1 MNGSPPTN
9 VLETSDLREHKVLKV
24 SSADTE
30 PTGTTSD
37 SQSMSVDAMGL
48 FAVTVEDG
56 RATV

>member
-1 MNGSPPTN
+1 MNSSPPTN

-24 SSADTE
+24 SSGDIE
-30 PTGTTSD
+30 LRGTSD
-37 SQSMSVDAMGL
+37 SQSVSVDAMGL